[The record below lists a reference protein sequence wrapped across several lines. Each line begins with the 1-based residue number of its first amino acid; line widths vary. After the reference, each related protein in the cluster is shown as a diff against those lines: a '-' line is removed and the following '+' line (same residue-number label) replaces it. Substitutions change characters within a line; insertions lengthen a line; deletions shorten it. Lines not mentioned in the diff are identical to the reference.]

1 MKLRMFLM
9 PAGMQW
15 EGPPRVDNR
24 KIVARSAHKL
34 QSDRQ
39 ILLGESAGN
48 GHCRKPADIANA
60 AERIWKCQI
69 GLEIQPETRRC
80 TGLRVGARDVKCLKQ
95 SIHFT
100 LYDLSQP

>member
-9 PAGMQW
+9 PVGMQL
-15 EGPPRVDNR
+15 EGPPRLDNR

-48 GHCRKPADIANA
+48 RHCRKPADIANA
-60 AERIWKCQI
+60 AERILKCQI
-69 GLEIQPETRRC
+69 GLEIQPERRRC
-80 TGLRVGARDVKCLKQ
+80 NELLGGGDDVKCVKQ
-95 SIHFT
+95 IIDF
-100 LYDLSQP
+100 LLDDLSHL